1 MEDNGFITQEE
12 AREARGES
20 VWVLAREAEKQSYG
34 WYIDCLL
41 YTYLRHAEG
50 SQQAETRRRY
60 DRSYVFR
67 VNRDR
72 IHA

>member
-34 WYIDCLL
+34 WYID
-41 YTYLRHAEG
+41 EG
-50 SQQAETRRRY
+50 AARERRA
-60 DRSYVFR
+60 SGFR
-67 VNRDR
+67 RTK
-72 IHA
+72 